1 MADGP
6 APGQWT
12 GLDGMATSFRDFLGA
27 WDEYRIE
34 VDEYR
39 SLDEYRVLVLQHF
52 GGRGKTSGLELEG
65 MRAQGAHL
73 FHIHGGKVTRLVN
86 YIDRQRAL
94 TELGLTPDAGYPP
107 PPRPTSSTSPVASAF
122 CPKGLPCQRSW
133 AECPLGETAEGC
145 DDRGRA
151 GGPWVSPKRRR
162 GLPPPVAPSPCPG
175 TYVEVGRLRQALRPR
190 AESQGRPQPVV

>member
-94 TELGLTPDAGYPP
+94 TELGLTPHAG
-107 PPRPTSSTSPVASAF
+107 
-122 CPKGLPCQRSW
+122 
-133 AECPLGETAEGC
+133 
-145 DDRGRA
+145 
-151 GGPWVSPKRRR
+151 
-162 GLPPPVAPSPCPG
+162 
-175 TYVEVGRLRQALRPR
+175 
-190 AESQGRPQPVV
+190 